1 MNLGQQRLRAAGAED
16 TYCALAAAGA
26 SYTVAATECD
36 RSAFLRTCV
45 RSTDVQLSIQCL
57 EHQAFVLL
65 FGVVLKLRSLRIQLL
80 ITSPVCVEP

>member
-16 TYCALAAAGA
+16 TYCALAVAGA
-26 SYTVAATECD
+26 SYTVAATDCD
-36 RSAFLRTCV
+36 RSAFV
-45 RSTDVQLSIQCL
+45 IAVLS
-57 EHQAFVLL
+57 

>member
-1 MNLGQQRLRAAGAED
+1 M
-16 TYCALAAAGA
+16 C
-26 SYTVAATECD
+26 
-36 RSAFLRTCV
+36 
-45 RSTDVQLSIQCL
+45 TDVQLSIQCL